1 MPSVWG
7 GKKLMLGFSWHEQN
21 QTFYLPFYHS
31 QQWDLE
37 TYPVFLHRFFFFFF
51 ITRWGKWPEIKYLV
65 IIDTICARLL
75 IHMVCSYVCL
85 LRSPRTQRAIT
96 PLRCF
101 TPYFC
106 VVIFPS
112 GILYSQQLLFSSRIR
127 ERRGWILKSLGYKKA
142 TTFIYLF
149 IFKGSFEA
157 LWHFTAAVRKCNQ
170 KGSIKIQNRAR
181 THTWGTILASPSE
194 GSLPAPIIALGACH
208 ECSLDRVHVTTHWK
222 STAFWGEGVVISLD
236 QSWRKSL
243 NVTYS
248 SPTIDMALRLS
259 EICHVSV
266 YVVVWF
272 YITWHQWD
280 QLYYLHSPQ
289 LSAR

>member
-1 MPSVWG
+1 MWLFSHLASFIHSSCSSLPRSRRGEDVG
-7 GKKLMLGFSWHEQN
+7 YSRALDTKKL
-21 QTFYLPFYHS
+21 P
-31 QQWDLE
+31 
-37 TYPVFLHRFFFFFF
+37 
-51 ITRWGKWPEIKYLV
+51 
-65 IIDTICARLL
+65 LL
-75 IHMVCSYVCL
+75 
-85 LRSPRTQRAIT
+85 
-96 PLRCF
+96 
-101 TPYFC
+101 
-106 VVIFPS
+106 
-112 GILYSQQLLFSSRIR
+112 
-127 ERRGWILKSLGYKKA
+127 
-142 TTFIYLF
+142 FIYLF
-149 IFKGSFEA
+149 IFKGSFEE
-157 LWHFTAAVRKCNQ
+157 LWHFTAAVRKRNQ
-170 KGSIKIQNRAR
+170 KGSIKIQNRAC
-181 THTWGTILASPSE
+181 THTWGTVLASPSE
-194 GSLPAPIIALGACH
+194 GSLPTPIIALGACH